1 MSVVEDFFNT
11 VFIRYAP
18 ADSFDRADLFLT
30 TGQIQERIEDHTG
43 AMVEGAEVYAF
54 LTQEGYKCDSLEDLR
69 FYWLFRD
76 LDS

>member
-1 MSVVEDFFNT
+1 MTVVEDFFNT
-11 VFIRYAP
+11 VFARYAP

-30 TGQIQERIEDHTG
+30 TSQIQERIMEHTG
-43 AMVEGAEVYAF
+43 SIVHGTDVYTF

-76 LDS
+76 LES